1 MTLRTYAYIWAI
13 AVAAVVTTV
22 VAVGI
27 SPTMPTAHSF
37 AGWAV
42 FVAMGLIAER
52 MAVVFAAGPEGSRP
66 AAARS
71 SVLFL
76 PLFASAVSF
85 PPWMLVLAVLVIVPF
100 CEVFLTKPV
109 AHRAVFNT
117 AQLVV
122 CFGVAAIT
130 YHLLAGGTVQVTG
143 GPNIV
148 AFGAMVIVNFVLNS
162 VIVVGFMASKQN
174 LHFMAIFTRV
184 IGPSAANLLYD
195 FLASPIALVAAI
207 LYQDLYIKGVIL
219 ILLPLYLIRY
229 SYISKLQLQEANN
242 DLLRVL
248 IMAIETRD
256 PYTSGHSQRVST
268 LATTIAEDLGLPA
281 RIVRRVERAALLH
294 DIGKIDA
301 VYAPIIRKPHDL
313 TPEERDLIRTHASK
327 GADLLQSLSLLQADE
342 VRAVRHHHERW
353 DGNGY
358 PAGLGGDVIPLA
370 ARIIMVSDAI
380 DAMLS
385 DRPYRPALSIQHAE
399 SELRRC
405 SGSQFDPQIV
415 DVILRRG
422 TLTKASAL
430 LALSPAQSS
439 SGQPGELA
447 AV

>member
-1 MTLRTYAYIWAI
+1 MNQRTYIYITIIVVMGVLAA
-13 AVAAVVTTV
+13 AVALSL
-22 VAVGI
+22 
-27 SPTMPTAHSF
+27 SPVIPGTADL

-42 FVAMGLIAER
+42 FVALGLTAEK
-52 MAVVFAAGPEGSRP
+52 MAVGFASDYKAQ
-66 AAARS
+66 S

-76 PLFASAVSF
+76 PLFALAVSF
-85 PPWMLVLAVLVIVPF
+85 PPWMLILAVLIIVPVSEF
-100 CEVFLTKPV
+100 FILKPLRW
-109 AHRAVFNT
+109 RAVFNT

-122 CFGVAAIT
+122 CFGVAGIV
-130 YHLLAGGTVQVTG
+130 YHALAGGTVAETG
-143 GPNIV
+143 GPVIG
-148 AFGAMVIVNFVLNS
+148 AFGAMVIANFVLNT
-162 VIVVGFMASKQN
+162 VIVVGFMAVRQKEP
-174 LHFMAIFTRV
+174 FAAIFARV
-184 IGPSAANLLYD
+184 VGPSSANLFYD

-229 SYISKLQLQEANN
+229 SYISKLQLQQANS

-268 LATTIAEDLGLPA
+268 LATSIAHDMGLSEG
-281 RIVRRVERAALLH
+281 RVRKIERAALLH

-301 VYAPIIRKPHDL
+301 VYAPIISKPHDL
-313 TPEERDLIRTHASK
+313 TSEERDLIRTHAAR

-342 VRAVRHHHERW
+342 VDAVRHHHERW
-353 DGNGY
+353 DGAGY
-358 PAGLGGDVIPLA
+358 PSGLSAEGIPLA

-385 DRPYRPALSIQHAE
+385 DRPYRPALTIQHTE

-405 SGSQFDPQIV
+405 SGAQFDPLIV

-430 LALSPAQSS
+430 LASPAA
-439 SGQPGELA
+439 PGNSAETAKLA